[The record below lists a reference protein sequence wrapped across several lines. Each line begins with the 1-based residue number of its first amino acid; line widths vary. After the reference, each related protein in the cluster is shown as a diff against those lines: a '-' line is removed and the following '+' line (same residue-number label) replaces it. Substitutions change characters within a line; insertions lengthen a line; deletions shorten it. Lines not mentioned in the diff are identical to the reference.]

1 MPHPELCSPGSH
13 LSISFPHTSRAWAAV
28 QMHQPSTHSPS
39 DSFLAAFQMR
49 SGDGNWWCVPCEGS
63 TTSATLERLQNI
75 TKEGE
80 PFVWPVPSP
89 GTNSASTAAPSPRGR
104 QRGRK
109 PGCPVCCLNSGSFP
123 FRWRHKGGQAS
134 QKKSILGC
142 SFASKPT
149 KNRKRNA

>member
-28 QMHQPSTHSPS
+28 QTHQPSIHSPS

-63 TTSATLERLQNI
+63 TTSVTLERLQNI

-89 GTNSASTAAPSPRGR
+89 GTNSASTAAPSPREGKGEENR
-104 QRGRK
+104 DAQPVASTAAVFP
-109 PGCPVCCLNSGSFP
+109 PGGGT
-123 FRWRHKGGQAS
+123 KGGRRDTWALRA
-134 QKKSILGC
+134 ILSLPGE
-142 SFASKPT
+142 
-149 KNRKRNA
+149 NGN